1 MIHSRRFDLATKPVL
16 LAGLFTLAMPFAA
29 IAAQATQDWPYSP
42 NSLKLQPD
50 PPSRAASSRVTSSGA
65 PAAPIEMVSGTN
77 FILPL
82 GKLTGAAQPI
92 KLSGAAAAYT
102 FAIPVPALWQAK
114 QVVLSLVGTAS
125 RALIDTS
132 QLVVLVNGNVVRQF
146 SLSGRGEGF
155 RHEFEI
161 PVALLRVGFNE
172 VRVEVAQHY
181 TDTCEYPLAS
191 QLWTQLDLEQSRLAI
206 VADPLPVTPLLS
218 KLDSF
223 FDKADWRTRHVV
235 TVLTPAAPGVREMQ
249 ALGLVAQ
256 GIGQRY
262 EYVPVSLMHRRL
274 PPIPR
279 ELAAQVDPSSG
290 GAVILGTFA
299 QLAPYLTGIETGAST
314 EPMIAVRPFPGDP
327 TRFLLIMAANNDEQ
341 LIEVAKAFSVRQVP
355 WPDSAST
362 TIRQLKL
369 PDVADFDAR
378 FSTPYASSGAF
389 PLRAL
394 GFKST
399 TYNGPESPGSTIR
412 FWNGSWQGRAQV
424 RMHLTY
430 ASGMGTQSAVNLL
443 VNGIMQGSIP
453 LNNPDGG
460 VYEKYAVSIPAGA
473 LKQGWNQLEIKPI
486 MIPVS
491 NGGECRPFYNGNLA
505 MTVYEDTTLQKFGGN
520 ASDTSDLALLTG
532 AGSFYSYGPSGQD
545 MAIRLTDADS
555 TTLSAGL
562 TLLAKLRQVYGGPL
576 HSLQFGTVD
585 SSAVK
590 NQFWVGA
597 YTNLPP
603 AIQESFFK
611 NLPNE
616 LSVKVPLAKTS
627 TFAVLE
633 GSAWLSQW
641 MDRLGFNNAAPKY
654 AVAQLDM
661 SNTLRSSV
669 FAKTANQNGKELT
682 VITAEQGKIL
692 QKGIDQLV
700 QHGPWSQLQGSLAY
714 WDADTPVLRT
724 VSLDDAPFSAYGLR
738 GGLSL
743 IISQYPWR
751 SLFVLMVLVVLM
763 ALLTRRALQS
773 YRKK

>member
-1 MIHSRRFDLATKPVL
+1 MILRSPRIFRCIQLICAGLLCMASMAMPTIA
-16 LAGLFTLAMPFAA
+16 LAGPTGAA
-29 IAAQATQDWPYSP
+29 IEP
-42 NSLKLQPD
+42 
-50 PPSRAASSRVTSSGA
+50 
-65 PAAPIEMVSGTN
+65 VSGTR
-77 FILPL
+77 FTLPL
-82 GKLTGAAQPI
+82 DKLTGASQPV

-102 FAIPVPALWQAK
+102 FSIPVPALWRAK

-146 SLSGRGEGF
+146 ALSGRSEGF

-161 PVALLRVGFNE
+161 PVSLLRVGFNE

-181 TDTCEYPLAS
+181 TNTCEYPLAS
-191 QLWTQLDLEQSRLAI
+191 QLWTQIDLEQSRLAI

-223 FDKADWRTRHVV
+223 FDKADWRSRPVV
-235 TVLTPAAPGVREMQ
+235 TVLTPTVPGAAAMQ

-256 GIGQRY
+256 GVGHRY
-262 EYVPVSLMHRRL
+262 DYVPARLVHRRL
-274 PPIPR
+274 PAVPQ
-279 ELAAQVDPSSG
+279 ELSSQVDPSSS
-290 GAVILGTFA
+290 GAVVLGTFA
-299 QLAPYLTGIETGAST
+299 QLAPYLAGSGISSGT
-314 EPMIAVRPFPGDP
+314 EPIIAVRPFPGDA
-327 TRFLLIMAANNDEQ
+327 TRFLLILAGKNDEQ
-341 LIEVAKAFSVRQVP
+341 LIEVAKAFSIRQVP

-369 PDVADFDAR
+369 PEIADFDVR
-378 FSTPYASSGAF
+378 FSTPYAASGAF

-394 GFKST
+394 GFKTT
-399 TYNGPESPGSTIR
+399 TYNGPDTAGSSIR
-412 FWNGSWQGRAQV
+412 FWNGSWHGRAQV
-424 RMHLTY
+424 RVHLAY
-430 ASGMGTQSAVNLL
+430 ASGMGTQSALNLL

-473 LKQGWNQLEIKPI
+473 LKQGWNQLEIKPVL
-486 MIPVS
+486 IPVS

-505 MTVYEDTTLQKFGGN
+505 LTVHEDTTMQKFGGN
-520 ASDTSDLALLTG
+520 VSALSDLALLTG
-532 AGSFYSYGPSGQD
+532 AGSFYSNGPSGQG

-555 TTLSAGL
+555 TTLSAGM

-576 HSLQFGTVD
+576 HRLQFGTVD

-590 NQFWVGA
+590 NQFWVGSYA
-597 YTNLPP
+597 NLPP
-603 AIQESFFK
+603 AIQKSFFK

-616 LSVKVPLAKTS
+616 LSVEVPLAKTS

-633 GSAWLSQW
+633 GAEWFSQF
-641 MDRLGFNNAAPKY
+641 MDRLGVNTAAPHY

-661 SNTLRSSV
+661 ANTLRTSV
-669 FAKTANQNGKELT
+669 FAKTAKDGDKELT
-682 VITAEQGKIL
+682 VITAEQGKVL
-692 QKGIDQLV
+692 QKGIEQLV
-700 QHGPWSQLQGSLAY
+700 QHGPWSQLQGNLAY
-714 WDADTPVLRT
+714 WDADAPVLRT
-724 VSLDDAPFSAYGLR
+724 VSLEDAPFSAYGLR

-743 IISQYPWR
+743 LISQHPWR
-751 SLFVLMVLVVLM
+751 SLVILLVLVILM
-763 ALLTRRALQS
+763 AALTRRALLS

>member
-1 MIHSRRFDLATKPVL
+1 MTRRLWPNGFYKKIA
-16 LAGLFTLAMPFAA
+16 LAGLLSLVVPSLAS
-29 IAAQATQDWPYSP
+29 AAQQHWPYTADSMRVARD
-42 NSLKLQPD
+42 S
-50 PPSRAASSRVTSSGA
+50 ASALASIPA
-65 PAAPIEMVSGTN
+65 PVPTIALVEGTR
-77 FILPL
+77 FVLPL
-82 GKLTGAAQPI
+82 GKLTGASQPV

-102 FAIPVPALWQAK
+102 FSMPVPALWRAK

-132 QLVVLVNGNVVRQF
+132 QLVILVNGNVVRQF
-146 SLSGRGEGF
+146 PLSSRSEGF

-161 PVALLRVGFNE
+161 PVDLLRVGFNE

-181 TDTCEYPLAS
+181 TNTCEYPLAP
-191 QLWTQLDLEQSRLAI
+191 QLWTQLNLEQSQLAI

-223 FDKADWRTRHVV
+223 FDKADWRSRQVV
-235 TVLTPAAPGVREMQ
+235 TILTPTAPGVREMQ

-262 EYVPVSLMHRRL
+262 DYVPVSLMHRRL
-274 PPIPR
+274 PPMPR
-279 ELAAQVDPSSG
+279 ELATQIDPSSG
-290 GAVILGTFA
+290 GAVVLGTFA
-299 QLAPYLTGIETGAST
+299 QLAPYLAGMEIEPGA
-314 EPMIAVRPFPGDP
+314 EPMIAVRPFPGDA
-327 TRFLLIMAANNDEQ
+327 TRFLLILAAGNDEQ
-341 LIEVAKAFSVRQVP
+341 LVEVAKAFSVRQVP

-369 PDVADFDAR
+369 PEVAEFDAR
-378 FSTPYASSGAF
+378 FSTPYAASGAF

-399 TYNGPESPGSTIR
+399 TYNGPDAAGATIR

-424 RMHLTY
+424 RVHLAY
-430 ASGMGTQSAVNLL
+430 ASGMGTQSAVNVL

-486 MIPVS
+486 LIPVS

-505 MTVYEDTTLQKFGGN
+505 MTLYEDTTMQKFGGN
-520 ASDTSDLALLTG
+520 VSELSDLALLTG
-532 AGSFYSYGPSGQD
+532 AGSFYSYGPSGQG

-555 TTLSAGL
+555 TTLSAGM

-576 HSLQFGTVD
+576 HRLQFGTVD
-585 SSAVK
+585 SSAVQ
-590 NQFWVGA
+590 NQFWVGPYA
-597 YTNLPP
+597 NLPP

-611 NLPNE
+611 NLPTE
-616 LSVKVPLAKTS
+616 LSVEVPLAKTS

-633 GSAWLSQW
+633 GAQWFSQW
-641 MDRLGFNNAAPKY
+641 TDRLRSNAVAPQY

-661 SNTLRSSV
+661 ANTLRTSV
-669 FAKTANQNGKELT
+669 FAKTAKSDGKELT
-682 VITAEQGKIL
+682 VITAEQGKVL

-700 QHGPWSQLQGSLAY
+700 QHGPWSQLQGALAY
-714 WDADTPVLRT
+714 WDADAPVLRT

-743 IISQYPWR
+743 LISQHPWR
-751 SLFVLMVLVVLM
+751 SLVVLMVLVILM
-763 ALLTRRALQS
+763 ALLTRRALIS
-773 YRKK
+773 YRRKH